1 MSLESE
7 ITRISNAKADIKT
20 AIEQKGVDVS
30 DEARIDDYAD
40 YVNQIGAEEE
50 EFTVRFYDFDGTIV
64 AQYTRSAFIN
74 LSAMPANPTHAGLTS
89 QGWNWSLAD
98 AKAYV
103 AEFGGLDIGQM
114 YCTTDGK
121 TKLYITIENTS
132 RMTLPL
138 Y

>member
-20 AIEQKGVDVS
+20 AIEQRGVDVS
-30 DEARIDDYAD
+30 EEARIDDYAG

-98 AKAYV
+98 AQAYV